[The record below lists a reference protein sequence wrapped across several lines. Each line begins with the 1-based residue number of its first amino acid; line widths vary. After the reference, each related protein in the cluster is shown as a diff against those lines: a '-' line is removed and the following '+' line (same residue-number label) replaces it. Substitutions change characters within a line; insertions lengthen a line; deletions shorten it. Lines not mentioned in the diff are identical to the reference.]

1 MQFASTLLTNIDCF
15 KQGKFNNFM
24 NKKYISLWDKSAEES
39 DYVGDLETIRI
50 ADVIVVGGGFT
61 GLSTAYHSA
70 TLGLDV
76 HVLEAKKIGY
86 GGSGRNTGLVN
97 AGLWLPPQ
105 DVDKH
110 LGSKRGASLIE
121 TLGKMPEYVFS
132 LIEKHQIQCEAT
144 QNGTIHA
151 AHSPAGLKN
160 LEGRANEWQ
169 RLGAP
174 VQLLTAK
181 ETEDKTGTKKFYG
194 GLLDNRAGT
203 INPMGYVRGLAR
215 IALAAGARLST
226 GIKVEKISRSNDLW
240 NVHCGAHVL
249 KAKNVILA
257 TNAYTGDLWPGLQK
271 TFTKINYF
279 QVATSPIDEKVN
291 PILSEGHGLWD
302 TGKIM
307 FSLRKDIHGRLI
319 IGSMGSIIKGMDNL
333 SERWAVRKLR
343 RLFPN
348 LGEITIEST
357 WHGNIAMTQN
367 YLFRIHKL
375 ADNLYTPIG
384 YNGRGI
390 TTGTMFGKVFAEL
403 LTGKNEADLPVPITE
418 PSSVKGRL
426 LKQEFMRLAFTV
438 NQFVKSL

>member
-1 MQFASTLLTNIDCF
+1 M
-15 KQGKFNNFM
+15 M
-24 NKKYISLWDKSAEES
+24 EKYISLWDRSAEES
-39 DYVGDLETIRI
+39 DYDGGLETTRT

-61 GLSTAYHSA
+61 GLSTAFHGA
-70 TLGLDV
+70 TLGLDI
-76 HVLEAKKIGY
+76 HVLEANKIGY

-105 DVDKH
+105 DVEKH
-110 LGSKRGASLIE
+110 LGPMNGANLIE

-160 LEGRANEWQ
+160 LEGRAKEWE

-181 ETEDKTGTKKFYG
+181 ETEDKTGTKNFYG

-226 GIKVEKISRSNDLW
+226 GIKVEKISRSNDQW
-240 NVHCGAHVL
+240 NVHCGAQVL
-249 KAKNVILA
+249 SAKNVILA
-257 TNAYTGDLWPGLQK
+257 TNAYTDNLWPGLKQ

-279 QVATSPIDEKVN
+279 NIATSPIDEKKHS
-291 PILSEGHGLWD
+291 ILSEGHGLWD

-319 IGSMGSIIKGMDNL
+319 IGSMGSIIKGMENL
-333 SERWAVRKLR
+333 SERWAIRNLR
-343 RLFPN
+343 RLYPD
-348 LGEITIEST
+348 LSDITIESA
-357 WHGNIAMTQN
+357 WHGNIAMTPDH
-367 YLFRIHKL
+367 LFRIHKL
-375 ADNLYTPIG
+375 AENLYTPIG

-403 LTGKNEADLPVPITE
+403 LTGKNEANLPVPITK
-418 PSSVKGRL
+418 PYPVNGRL
-426 LKQEFMRLAFTV
+426 LKQEFLRLAFTV
-438 NQFVKSL
+438 NQFVKAL